1 MAELTPRERL
11 QPALLDR
18 LTDHEPQKTEEPI
31 SERVL
36 NMRRLRRSVLRDL
49 AWLLNTVNYQC
60 AHPLD
65 GYPFVAR
72 SVLNYGLPEL
82 TGRVVANMT
91 PKALEALVRQAIL
104 YFEPRILP
112 NTLNVRAMVSEE
124 QMNRNSV
131 GFEIE
136 GDLWAYPMPLHLL
149 IKTEIDVET
158 GHVSIGETALSDEAD

>member
-18 LTDHEPQKTEEPI
+18 LTDNHPLQTEEPI
-31 SERVL
+31 GERVV
-36 NMRRLRRSVLRDL
+36 NMRRLRRSVLRDV

-60 AHPLD
+60 AQSLD
-65 GYPFVAR
+65 GYPLVAR

-82 TGRVVANMT
+82 TGRVVASMT

-104 YFEPRILP
+104 DFEPRILP
-112 NTLNVRAMVSEE
+112 NTLHVRAIVSED
-124 QMNRNSV
+124 QMNRNAV

-136 GDLWAYPMPLHLL
+136 GDLWAHPMPLHLL
-149 IKTEIDVET
+149 IKTEIDMET
-158 GHVSIGETALSDEAD
+158 GHASIDGAAVSDETG

>member
-18 LTDHEPQKTEEPI
+18 LTDRDPQKDHEPI

-36 NMRRLRRSVLRDL
+36 NMRQLRRSVLRDL
-49 AWLLNTVNYQC
+49 AWLLNTVNYQA

-65 GYPFVAR
+65 EHPLAAR

-82 TGRVVANMT
+82 TGRAVASMT
-91 PKALEALVRQAIL
+91 PKELEALVKQAIL
-104 YFEPRILP
+104 DFEPRILP
-112 NTLNVRAMVSEE
+112 DTVRVRAILSQD
-124 QMNRNSV
+124 QMNRNAV

-136 GDLWAYPMPLHLL
+136 GDLWAQPLPQRLL
-149 IKTEIDVET
+149 VKTEIDIET
-158 GHVSIGETALSDEAD
+158 GHVSIPGTAPDADAN

>member
-49 AWLLNTVNYQC
+49 AWLLNTVNYHC
-60 AHPLD
+60 AHSLD

-82 TGRVVANMT
+82 TGRIVANMT
-91 PKALEALVRQAIL
+91 PKPWKRWSGRQFSISSQGSC
-104 YFEPRILP
+104 RIP
-112 NTLNVRAMVSEE
+112 FAFARWSA
-124 QMNRNSV
+124 R
-131 GFEIE
+131 IR
-136 GDLWAYPMPLHLL
+136 
-149 IKTEIDVET
+149 
-158 GHVSIGETALSDEAD
+158 